1 MQSTNNKLVGERRS
15 IVLNLPLQLEFSG
28 WAMGDQSD
36 RATASPPAPLHT
48 ARS

>member
-1 MQSTNNKLVGERRS
+1 MQSTNNKLVGARRS

-28 WAMGDQSD
+28 WAMGDQSV
-36 RATASPPAPLHT
+36 RAAASPLHP